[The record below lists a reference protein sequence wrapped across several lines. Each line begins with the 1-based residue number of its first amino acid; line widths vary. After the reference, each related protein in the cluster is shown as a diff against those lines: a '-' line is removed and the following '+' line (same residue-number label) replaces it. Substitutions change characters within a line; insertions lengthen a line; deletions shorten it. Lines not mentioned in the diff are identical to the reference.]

1 MSSAGS
7 EKEKAS
13 VEQNRSPVAGVP
25 AIEEDKERTATAHV
39 DGSVGEQMK
48 GALRPDGAS
57 GETTGDAP
65 EDLSD
70 GMAVVRDPMDD
81 AGAEAKDVATVEKE
95 AKEVLPGSPLTSVG
109 LDVSRI
115 DTFELGN
122 YTFGRKETECSW
134 QEARGVAAKDIAAHR
149 EKRFL
154 ERGMRRSVAAV
165 LLVHTHNFPHV
176 LLLQSLLTEGY
187 FLPGGR
193 LRPGECEEDGLRRK
207 LTSKLSPVGRDITPP
222 DWDIGD
228 QCTCRFVSSLP
239 RRMRILCLCANS

>member
-1 MSSAGS
+1 MSSEGGG
-7 EKEKAS
+7 KEKGPAEQHRTS
-13 VEQNRSPVAGVP
+13 VGTVQVIDG
-25 AIEEDKERTATAHV
+25 DKEGTATHPN
-39 DGSVGEQMK
+39 GSGGEQTK
-48 GALRPDGAS
+48 DQPGAAVAS
-57 GETTGDAP
+57 GETAGDAFG
-65 EDLSD
+65 DVA
-70 GMAVVRDPMDD
+70 GGIAVVGESMDD
-81 AGAEAKDVATVEKE
+81 AVAESKDIAAVEKEE

-122 YTFGRKETECSW
+122 YTFGRKETECRW
-134 QEARGVAAKDIAAHR
+134 QEARGVAAKEIAAHR

-228 QCTCRFVSSLP
+228 HCTCRFV
-239 RRMRILCLCANS
+239 